1 MSVCV
6 LVANRRA
13 HALFERLKARDEA
26 RIAAEDAARFEA
38 ERAPREERN
47 EEPYDWRPKPP
58 KPKPR
63 KTVHSLKDEGF
74 EADRWV

>member
-13 HALFERLKARDEA
+13 HALFERLKARDDA
-26 RIAAEDAARFEA
+26 RIAAEDAARFDA
-38 ERAPREERN
+38 ERAPREEVTY
-47 EEPYDWRPKPP
+47 PAPVKKPP
-58 KPKPR
+58 DPPKPR
-63 KTVHSLKDEGF
+63 KTVRTLKDDGF